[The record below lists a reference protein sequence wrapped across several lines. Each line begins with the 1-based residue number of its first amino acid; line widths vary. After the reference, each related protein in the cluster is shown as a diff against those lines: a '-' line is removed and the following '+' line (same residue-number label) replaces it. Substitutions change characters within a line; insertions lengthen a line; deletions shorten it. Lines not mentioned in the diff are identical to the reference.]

1 MGEYFTV
8 YKKKVTLGNL
18 DASRDWGFA
27 GDFVKGMYLMMQYEL
42 PENWVLATGKT
53 HTVKEFAQKAFK
65 VVDLDWE
72 KYVTTSEKYLRPNEV
87 NYLLGDYSKAKSKLD
102 WAPETSFDE
111 LVKLMVDEDLILAEK
126 EKVLIDKGLLEKTW
140 EN

>member
-1 MGEYFTV
+1 M
-8 YKKKVTLGNL
+8 
-18 DASRDWGFA
+18 
-27 GDFVKGMYLMMQYEL
+27 
-42 PENWVLATGKT
+42 
-53 HTVKEFAQKAFK
+53 
-65 VVDLDWE
+65 
-72 KYVTTSEKYLRPNEV
+72 TTSEKYLRPNEV
-87 NYLLGDYSKAKSKLD
+87 NHLLGDYSKAKSKLD

>member
-1 MGEYFTV
+1 MSEKE
-8 YKKKVTLGNL
+8 YKKEIHNL
-18 DASRDWGFA
+18 ITKND
-27 GDFVKGMYLMMQYEL
+27 EL
-42 PENWVLATGKT
+42 
-53 HTVKEFAQKAFK
+53 K
-65 VVDLDWE
+65 VVIDTLQ
-72 KYVTTSEKYLRPNEV
+72 TALRTSEKYLRPNEV
-87 NYLLGDYSKAKSKLD
+87 NHLLGDYSKAKSKLD